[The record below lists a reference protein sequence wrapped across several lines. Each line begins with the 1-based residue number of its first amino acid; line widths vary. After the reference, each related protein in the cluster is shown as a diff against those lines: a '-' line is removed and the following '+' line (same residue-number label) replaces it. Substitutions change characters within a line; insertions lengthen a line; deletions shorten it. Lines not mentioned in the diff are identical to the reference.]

1 MSNRIDL
8 YNFGDGGGDFDKNNP
23 FYWYKQKWAPEI
35 LFEIANAN
43 SYKLTKCDIASKLGT
58 SPVDLD
64 ELLSNMEKIGMVTKK
79 QDKYSV
85 SFFVI
90 LEKDLPII
98 DNLSSAIAL
107 RLSQKIL
114 RYKQEIQ
121 NYTSKIKCLDEF
133 GYGRILYH
141 VIGCDIFDG
150 TSFSEFSKRGILS
163 ISKPQYGHRDY
174 ILIGFEQ
181 NEIVACSSD
190 KILCSRNCK
199 GAGSVE
205 FASFGDSNGNRQDMF
220 RFMRQVISQL
230 IDITP
235 NLSLNSSYIHILE
248 QQNQHLAQVCA
259 ELVTKVL
266 NGEKSVSSFSD
277 EEKDA
282 LKFLEEFKYIEI
294 DESGGVRVV
303 VPLFDGDDA
312 KAIDDVS
319 NYLIE
324 LIGDDVAREFSD
336 LKVKMQGLSALSHG
350 VDEKEIANG
359 LWHQVFGNINEN
371 LVLEG
376 LFASPESRT
385 GEGRYFQAI
394 YIRGN

>member
-8 YNFGDGGGDFDKNNP
+8 YNFGDCGGDFDKNNP
-23 FYWYKQKWAPEI
+23 FYLYKQKWAPEI

-43 SYKLTKCDIASKLGT
+43 SYELTKYDIASKLNT
-58 SPVDLD
+58 SSVDLD

-79 QDKYSV
+79 QDRYSV

-98 DNLSSAIAL
+98 DNFSRAIAL

-114 RYKQEIQ
+114 KYKQDII

-141 VIGCDIFDG
+141 LIGCDIFDG

-163 ISKPQYGHRDY
+163 ISKPQYDQRDY

-181 NEIVACSSD
+181 NEVVACSSD

-199 GAGSVE
+199 GADSVE

-230 IDITP
+230 IDVTP
-235 NLSLNSSYIHILE
+235 NLSLNSSYIDILE
-248 QQNQHLAQVCA
+248 QQNQKLAQVCA

-266 NGEKSVSSFSD
+266 HGEKSVPAFSD

-282 LKFLEEFKYIEI
+282 LKFLEELKYIVI
-294 DESGGVRVV
+294 GESGEVRIV

-324 LIGDDVAREFSD
+324 LIGDDVAMEFSN

-394 YIRGN
+394 YIKGN

>member
-8 YNFGDGGGDFDKNNP
+8 YNFGDCGGDFDKNNP
-23 FYWYKQKWAPEI
+23 FYLYKQKWAPEI

-43 SYKLTKCDIASKLGT
+43 SYELTKYDIASKLGT
-58 SPVDLD
+58 SSVDLD
-64 ELLSNMEKIGMVTKK
+64 ELLANMEKIGMVTKK
-79 QDKYSV
+79 QDRYSV

-114 RYKQEIQ
+114 RYKQEIK
-121 NYTSKIKCLDEF
+121 NYTSKIKCLDEY

-163 ISKPQYGHRDY
+163 ISKPQYDHRDY

-181 NEIVACSSD
+181 NEVVACSSD
-190 KILCSRNCK
+190 KILCSRNFK
-199 GAGSVE
+199 GAGNVE

-230 IDITP
+230 IDVTP

-259 ELVTKVL
+259 EIVTKVVY
-266 NGEKSVSSFSD
+266 GEKSVSSFSD

-282 LKFLEEFKYIEI
+282 LKFLEELKYIEI
-294 DESGGVRVV
+294 DESGGVRIV
-303 VPLFDGDDA
+303 VPLFDRDDA

-324 LIGDDVAREFSD
+324 LIGDDVAMEFSN

-350 VDEKEIANG
+350 VDEKRN
-359 LWHQVFGNINEN
+359 
-371 LVLEG
+371 
-376 LFASPESRT
+376 R
-385 GEGRYFQAI
+385 
-394 YIRGN
+394 